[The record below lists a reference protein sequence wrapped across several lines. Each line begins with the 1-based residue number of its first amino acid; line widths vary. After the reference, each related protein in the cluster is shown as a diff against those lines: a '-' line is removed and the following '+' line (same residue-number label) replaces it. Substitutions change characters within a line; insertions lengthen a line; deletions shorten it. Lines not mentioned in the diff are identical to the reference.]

1 MYDEFD
7 DDFYDDDYTDSGF
20 EDPGGNS
27 SLRRETASNPRNRPC
42 PTCGEPNT
50 LTLKDEK
57 LGYQF
62 ERSSQESL
70 QDSLCDCCADRA
82 ESGFG
87 Y

>member
-7 DDFYDDDYTDSGF
+7 DDFYDDDYDCDDFGF

-27 SLRRETASNPRNRPC
+27 SLRRETESNPRNQPC

-50 LTLKDEK
+50 LTPKDVK
-57 LGYQF
+57 LGYQ
-62 ERSSQESL
+62 
-70 QDSLCDCCADRA
+70 CDCCADRA